1 MIIHRAKF
9 LEHNFVTVI
18 VLCVDYSFSCNIFK
32 ANTILILIL
41 HMKNLSFI
49 NAKCLAQSHTD
60 IKLSKQDLMDCIFTI
75 IPLYIIL
82 KLIDGF
88 HDR

>member
-1 MIIHRAKF
+1 M
-9 LEHNFVTVI
+9 TVI
-18 VLCVDYSFSCNIFK
+18 VLCVDYSFSCNICK
-32 ANTILILIL
+32 ASTVLILIL
-41 HMKNLSFI
+41 LMKNLSFI

-60 IKLSKQDLMDCIFTI
+60 IKLSRQDLMDCIFTI